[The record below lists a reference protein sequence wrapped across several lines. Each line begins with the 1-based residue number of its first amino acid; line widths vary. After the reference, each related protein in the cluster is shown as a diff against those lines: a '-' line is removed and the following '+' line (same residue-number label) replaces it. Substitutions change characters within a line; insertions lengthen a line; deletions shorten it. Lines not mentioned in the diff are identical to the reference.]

1 MNQNTN
7 ELADTIF
14 QVFRLLKGQ
23 MSFNNDI
30 TYLSILQMHALI
42 FLHHNESVS
51 MSDIASHFKI
61 ELPSATSLVEKLHK
75 KDLIVRSEDK
85 NDRRLVVIS
94 LSEEGKK
101 LVKQAMADRR
111 KKLEN
116 MLNFF
121 TDKERSELLNILKKL
136 YTRLQEKNE

>member
-30 TYLSILQMHALI
+30 TYLSILQIHAII
-42 FLHHNESVS
+42 FLHQKENAS
-51 MSDIASHFKI
+51 MSDIAEHFKI
-61 ELPSATSLVEKLHK
+61 ELPSATSLVEKLYK
-75 KDLIVRSEDK
+75 KNLIVRNEDEK
-85 NDRRLVVIS
+85 DRRLVVIS

-101 LVKQAMADRR
+101 LVKQAMSDRR
-111 KKLEN
+111 KKLEK
-116 MLNFF
+116 MLEYF
-121 TDKERSELLNILKKL
+121 TEKERSELLNILQKL
-136 YTRLQEKNE
+136 YTRLQEKND